1 VRVIDND
8 TYEAEIASAGVCGGF
23 VINSAIGSVRLPT
36 LVNGTL
42 WGADAS
48 SIGQSLAAGLPN
60 ITGQFEAAGVAAT
73 TTAKGAFTQVSHG
86 NLAFHSGGN
95 AMGGRTFTFDA
106 SGSSS
111 IYGNSDTVQPPAIR
125 VSWCIQVFNAATAL
139 SEQESAQL
147 SVLMQ
152 TKAQTDLANVNS
164 NIDFIVEHWEDAN
177 GNWYDLYRSGK
188 LVQGGF
194 LPAKQST
201 SYIHTLNKEFA
212 NTNYQ
217 CFLNCSINKQ
227 SDMGWGYVFAK
238 TENTFTSVI
247 PNGEIP
253 VSWFAIGKAATE

>member
-1 VRVIDND
+1 
-8 TYEAEIASAGVCGGF
+8 
-23 VINSAIGSVRLPT
+23 
-36 LVNGTL
+36 
-42 WGADAS
+42 
-48 SIGQSLAAGLPN
+48 
-60 ITGQFEAAGVAAT
+60 
-73 TTAKGAFTQVSHG
+73 
-86 NLAFHSGGN
+86 
-95 AMGGRTFTFDA
+95 
-106 SGSSS
+106 
-111 IYGNSDTVQPPAIR
+111 

-147 SVLMQ
+147 ASQMQ
-152 TKAQTDLANVNS
+152 IKAQTDLANVTA

-188 LVQGGF
+188 LEQGGF
-194 LPAKQST
+194 LPAKEST

-217 CFLNCSINKQ
+217 CFLNCSTDRSTDK
-227 SDMGWGYVFAK
+227 GWSYVFAK